1 MKFPWNRH
9 FYMLK
14 TKQRNH
20 TAPAAGGLQKI
31 QEVKAEVQISRLVV
45 KLAMVYDG
53 DLTMKSPW
61 NSHEITS
68 LWGGEFHGRCND
80 GDFMGFEWRFF
91 DADLNGMKN
100 WILIWDWGFIGE
112 KTLWWLYSCISIWCT

>member
-1 MKFPWNRH
+1 
-9 FYMLK
+9 MLK

-61 NSHEITS
+61 NPHEIPMKS
-68 LWGGEFHGRCND
+68 HLSEVVN
-80 GDFMGFEWRFF
+80 FMGDVMMGISW
-91 DADLNGMKN
+91 DLNGDFLMR
-100 WILIWDWGFIGE
+100 IWMAWKTGF
-112 KTLWWLYSCISIWCT
+112 